1 MGEASSFV
9 FLCFGSGKRQKAGMK
24 SPRSHMH
31 LSMGGCRK
39 VTHSLAHWE
48 SIGSVCEF
56 ACEYV
61 SMCEFLRV

>member
-1 MGEASSFV
+1 
-9 FLCFGSGKRQKAGMK
+9 MK

-39 VTHSLAHWE
+39 VTHSLARWE